1 MATSDKEVQGDSKPK
16 AKAERPVVSLAG
28 LVKEFGPE
36 EGEAKYFAIARLEG
50 PVKTAA
56 GEVTG
61 RYFFDPAAEGPT
73 YRPDL
78 IIATLPPEARKA
90 AADIISTPQVKE
102 S

>member
-1 MATSDKEVQGDSKPK
+1 MATSTQENQPDAKPK
-16 AKAERPVVSLAG
+16 AKPERPVVSLAG

-50 PVKTAA
+50 PVRTAA
-56 GEVTG
+56 GEFNG

-78 IIATLPPEARKA
+78 IIATLPQEARKVA
-90 AADIISTPQVKE
+90 AEIIATPQVKE

>member
-1 MATSDKEVQGDSKPK
+1 MATTDKETQADTKPK
-16 AKAERPVVSLAG
+16 AKPERPVVSLAG

-36 EGEAKYFAIARLEG
+36 EGTAKYYAIARLEG
-50 PVKTAA
+50 PVQTAM

-61 RYFFDPAAEGPT
+61 RYFFDPAAEGPM

-78 IIATLPPEARKA
+78 VIATLPPEARKA
-90 AADIISTPQVKE
+90 AADIINTAQVKE